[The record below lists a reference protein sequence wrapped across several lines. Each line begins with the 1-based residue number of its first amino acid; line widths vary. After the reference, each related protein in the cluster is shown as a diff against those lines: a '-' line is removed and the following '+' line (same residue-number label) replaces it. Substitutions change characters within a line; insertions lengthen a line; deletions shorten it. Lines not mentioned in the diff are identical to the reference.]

1 MEMTIRPGR
10 APRQVAAPLSK
21 SEGHR
26 ALILAA
32 LAEGETRL
40 PRLPA
45 SEDLAATAECLRQ
58 MGAEITET
66 AEGLRIKPLW
76 GKAAPEIPLRLNCRE
91 SGSTLRFLLPV
102 AAALGLRAAFTGEGR
117 LPERPIEDL
126 LEALEKNGVT
136 AKIRREPWEIKI
148 AGRLQ
153 PGAFV
158 LPGNISS
165 QYVSGLMMALPLLD
179 GDSEIQVT
187 GALQSAGYAE
197 MTREMLGRFGAVCPQ
212 TPQGWRLAGKQRYRS
227 PGQLTVGGDW
237 SQAAFWLVAGCLAGP
252 VTVTGLEEESGQPDR
267 EIIPLLRQ
275 MGAKIEKSPKGIT
288 ACPGPLRGI
297 TAEMSGCPDL
307 LPPLAVA
314 MAFAE
319 GESRLTGAAR
329 LRLKESDRLAGMAA
343 LLRML
348 GGRVE
353 EEPDGLVIAGGG
365 LRGGTAEPCGDH
377 RLAMAA
383 GVAALACSAPVTV
396 KNVECVGKSYPDWWA
411 RLTEPDR
418 AVK

>member
-66 AEGLRIKPLW
+66 AEGLRIRPLW
-76 GKAAPEIPLRLNCRE
+76 GKAAPEKPLRLNCRE

-126 LEALEKNGVT
+126 LEALEKNGVI
-136 AKIRREPWEIKI
+136 AKIRREPWELEI

-227 PGQLTVGGDW
+227 PGQLTIGGDW

-252 VTVTGLEEESGQPDR
+252 VTV
-267 EIIPLLRQ
+267 
-275 MGAKIEKSPKGIT
+275 
-288 ACPGPLRGI
+288 
-297 TAEMSGCPDL
+297 
-307 LPPLAVA
+307 
-314 MAFAE
+314 
-319 GESRLTGAAR
+319 
-329 LRLKESDRLAGMAA
+329 
-343 LLRML
+343 
-348 GGRVE
+348 
-353 EEPDGLVIAGGG
+353 
-365 LRGGTAEPCGDH
+365 
-377 RLAMAA
+377 
-383 GVAALACSAPVTV
+383 
-396 KNVECVGKSYPDWWA
+396 
-411 RLTEPDR
+411 
-418 AVK
+418 